1 MRTIFVGDVHGCA
14 QELSE
19 MLMRLCFNAETDRL
33 FLTGDAFTKGPDPMG
48 VWHQIVETGAE
59 MVLGNH
65 DDALWSR
72 LLKRSK
78 DQEDKPLNPDHKRT
92 VDVLMPVISEVILWI
107 EKLPLFIET
116 SDFLLVHAG
125 INPQRELSGTVRD
138 EFLTIRTWPPTKGI
152 DGKRWHHVYQP
163 IRPLLIFGH
172 DAPGGLVV
180 KRGKNRDP
188 YLIGLDSGC
197 VYGNQLS
204 AYILEEKRIVQIES
218 NQIKRFSE

>member
-1 MRTIFVGDVHGCA
+1 LQFKKEKDK
-14 QELSE
+14 
-19 MLMRLCFNAETDRL
+19 L
-33 FLTGDAFTKGPDPMG
+33 FLTGDAFTKGPDPIG

-65 DDALWSR
+65 DDALLGR

-78 DQEDKPLNPDHKRT
+78 DQEDKHMNPNHKRT
-92 VDVLMPVISEVILWI
+92 VDALMPVISDVISWI

-116 SDFLLVHAG
+116 SKFLLVHAG
-125 INPQRELSGTVRD
+125 INPEGELLATSRD
-138 EFLTIRTWPPTKGI
+138 EFLTIRTWPPIKGI
-152 DGKRWHHVYQP
+152 EGKRWHHVYQP
-163 IRPLLIFGH
+163 IRPLLVFGH

-180 KRGKNRDP
+180 KYNRNRIP

-218 NQIKRFSE
+218 YQPKLFSE